1 MFDPVSKP
9 SHYTEGRKYE
19 TIDVIEDW
27 GLEFHLGNALKY
39 ISRAGRKD
47 PEKTR
52 EDISKAIWYL
62 ERFND
67 MAASH
72 DARVANVERSRGDL
86 PILTTPGGLRSAQS
100 RRADVGCFGCSPGC
114 EGCEPDQ
121 EEIEFAALGERLGKD
136 LSQFQPDEIVST
148 YMEGDM
154 ILGVTRNGNVQI
166 ISHSSDLHEELGTIA
181 FGSDEDDYS
190 PCEYEPLSDT

>member
-47 PEKTR
+47 PQKTR

-67 MAASH
+67 MAQSH
-72 DARVANVERSRGDL
+72 DARVANVERSGGSL
-86 PILTTPGGLRSAQS
+86 PILTTPGGMRSPQS
-100 RRADVGCFGCSPGC
+100 RRTDAL
-114 EGCEPDQ
+114 DQ
-121 EEIEFAALGERLGKD
+121 EEIEFRALGERLGKD
-136 LSQFQPDEIVST
+136 LSKFQPNEIVST
-148 YMEGDM
+148 YVEGGMVLGITREGDVR
-154 ILGVTRNGNVQI
+154 ILG
-166 ISHSSDLHEELGTIA
+166 HSEETYKALGSVL
-181 FGSDEDDYS
+181 FGSDEDLDLA
-190 PCEYEPLSDT
+190 PCEYEPISDT